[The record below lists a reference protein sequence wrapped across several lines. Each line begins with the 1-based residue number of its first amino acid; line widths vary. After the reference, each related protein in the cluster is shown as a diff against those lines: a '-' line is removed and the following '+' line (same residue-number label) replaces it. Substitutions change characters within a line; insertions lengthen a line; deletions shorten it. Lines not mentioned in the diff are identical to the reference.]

1 VVVSGM
7 PPALECTPGTGTCTI
22 DPNCTGSA
30 VIYSPPV
37 PAPIYIHFVVVK
49 SGGQINQVVDSDA
62 SSAIGIRV
70 N

>member
-1 VVVSGM
+1 M

-22 DPNCTGSA
+22 DPDCTGSA
-30 VIYSPPV
+30 VIYSPSV
-37 PAPIYIHFVVVK
+37 PAPIHIHFVVVN
-49 SGGQINQVVDSDA
+49 SGKQIDQVVDSDA

>member
-1 VVVSGM
+1 M
-7 PPALECTPGTGTCTI
+7 PPALEWTPGTGTYTVI
-22 DPNCTGSA
+22 PNCIGSA

-37 PAPIYIHFVVVK
+37 PAPIYIHFVVVN